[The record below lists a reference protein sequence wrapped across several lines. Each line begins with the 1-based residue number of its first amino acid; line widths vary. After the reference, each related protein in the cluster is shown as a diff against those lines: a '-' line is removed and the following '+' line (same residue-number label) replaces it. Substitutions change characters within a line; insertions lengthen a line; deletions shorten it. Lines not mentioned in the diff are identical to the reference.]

1 MSYQTIIAKEQ
12 RLLIL
17 QALQQ
22 DTDYRVN
29 DIMLQAWL
37 EEMGMDT
44 SMDKLHTEMQWLEEQ
59 GMLTIEHIK
68 SMQIATITQRGLDLA
83 NGKSRNQGVA
93 RIKPE

>member
-1 MSYQTIIAKEQ
+1 MSYKETIAKEQ

-37 EEMGMDT
+37 EEMGMNP

-59 GMLTIEHIK
+59 DMLTIEHIK
-68 SMQIATITQRGLDLA
+68 TMQIATITQRGLDLA
-83 NGKSRNQGVA
+83 SGKSRNQGVA